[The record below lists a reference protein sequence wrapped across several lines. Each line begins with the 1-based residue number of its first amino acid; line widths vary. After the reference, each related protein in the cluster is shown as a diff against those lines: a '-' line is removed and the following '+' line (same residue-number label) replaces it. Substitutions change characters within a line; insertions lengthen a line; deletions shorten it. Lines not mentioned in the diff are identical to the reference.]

1 MFDYF
6 KDGQFILLL
15 NIFCSPCQ
23 DVNLEMTIR
32 HRLVLREPPHL
43 TILNV

>member
-1 MFDYF
+1 MFDCF

-15 NIFCSPCQ
+15 NIFCCPCQ
-23 DVNLEMTIR
+23 DVNLEMTVC
-32 HRLVLREPPHL
+32 HRLVMREQPHL